1 MSLQATTTLKLRGEA
16 KDFLSFRVGDG
27 RKIFLWF
34 DSWHPAGYLFDQ
46 YGYRTVYDA
55 GSAIGPKLSS
65 IIRNGEWYWP
75 SARSNNLVEIQS
87 RLPEVA
93 IGG

>member
-55 GSAIGPKLSS
+55 GSAIGLSS
-65 IIRNGEWYWP
+65 LPLLGMENGIDQVL
-75 SARSNNLVEIQS
+75 ARTT
-87 RLPEVA
+87 
-93 IGG
+93 